1 MARNAKSLG
10 KVVNEAV
17 KSIGEPEIT
26 AFSTDATSGDLNNI
40 LQQRLIEAINDDV
53 TQILEMVDFEWGMHH
68 VNFLT
73 TADITTGS
81 AAVTNGSSTVNS
93 VDSSGTS
100 ATNWSSA
107 SADMWFRITADTVSY
122 PVATVTTSGTPHT
135 LTLGVAA
142 DSTSAREYV
151 GSTASAGGYRLFQ
164 DTYALSTSDLSEI
177 KHISY
182 GEAAAWTDPL
192 SHQSRSNQLQLVPFA
207 SLMSAAGGDLH
218 RNTSGKPHLAAE
230 IAVDSDDNPR
240 LVLWPF
246 PTDAYLV
253 DVWYQVHVS
262 ENTTFGTNLF
272 GGDAPSVAYSMIS
285 HRAKSIAHLF
295 DEDQGAAGFWE
306 QRYQEARSVLL
317 MRENRPE
324 RDASLAVETYQR
336 NYNQTF
342 PVRSGIAFDNKS
354 AAR

>member
-192 SHQSRSNQLQLVPFA
+192 SHQTRSNQLQLVPFA

-295 DEDQGAAGFWE
+295 DEDQGAAAFWE

-342 PVRSGIAFDNKS
+342 PARSGIAFDNKS

>member
-10 KVVNEAV
+10 AVVNEAL

-26 AFSTDATSGDLNNI
+26 EFTSTNI
-40 LQQRLIEAINDDV
+40 LQQRLIETINDDV
-53 TQILEMVDFEWGMHH
+53 TQILELVDFEWGLHH

-73 TADITTGS
+73 TADITAGN

-93 VDSSGTS
+93 VDGSGTS

-107 SADMWFRITADTVSY
+107 SADMWFRMTADTVSY

-142 DSTSAREYV
+142 DSTSARTYV
-151 GSTASAGGYRLFQ
+151 GSTATAGAYRLFQ
-164 DTYALSTSDLSEI
+164 DTYALSTTDLSEI

-182 GEAAAWTDPL
+182 GEAASWTDAL
-192 SHQSRSNQLQLVPFA
+192 SHQVRSNEIQLVPFA
-207 SLMSAAGGDLH
+207 TLMSIAGGDLH
-218 RNTSGKPHLAAE
+218 RSTGGKPRLAAE

-246 PTDAYLV
+246 PTEAYLV

-272 GGDAPSVAYSMIS
+272 GGDAPSVAYTMIS
-285 HRAKSIAHLF
+285 HRAKSVAHLF

-317 MRENRPE
+317 MRENKPE
-324 RDASLAVETYQR
+324 RDASLSVETYQR